1 MNDLIAKR
9 YVKALVDG
17 REKDSINSIS
27 NKLNIISSAFANE
40 KFNSIVSSPEIDVTS
55 KVDLVISLCDSKK
68 DETLKN
74 FIKIL
79 GEKRR
84 LQLLPVIAKELNSL
98 IAKMN
103 NSYVGV
109 VYTNQELSSD
119 YISSIEKQFSK
130 KFDVKLSLSQN
141 VCDYDGIKV
150 DIDGLGVEIS
160 FSKERLKSQL
170 IDHILK
176 AV

>member
-1 MNDLIAKR
+1 MNDLVAKR
-9 YVKALVDG
+9 YVKALIDG
-17 REKDSINSIS
+17 RNSQVVNNIS
-27 NKLNIISSAFANE
+27 VNLNTISSAFSDE
-40 KFNSIVSSPEIDVTS
+40 KFISIISSPEVADYAKLDLIIS
-55 KVDLVISLCDSKK
+55 LVDLA

-74 FIKIL
+74 FIKLL

-84 LQLLPVIAKELNSL
+84 LSLLPLIANELNVQ

-103 NSYVGV
+103 NNYVGV
-109 VYTNQELSSD
+109 VYTNQELSND
-119 YISSIEKQFSK
+119 YISSIEEQFSK
-130 KFDVKLSLSQN
+130 KFDVKLSLSQK

>member
-1 MNDLIAKR
+1 MNDLVAKR
-9 YVKALVDG
+9 YVRALLDG
-17 REKDSINSIS
+17 RDSLAISTIS
-27 NKLNIISSAFANE
+27 NKLNTISLAFADE
-40 KFNSIVSSPEIDVTS
+40 KFNSIISSPQIAADAKINLIGSFTDSIDT
-55 KVDLVISLCDSKK
+55 
-68 DETLKN
+68 TLSN
-74 FIKIL
+74 FIRLL

-84 LQLLPVIAKELNSL
+84 LNLLPFIAKELNSQ

-119 YISSIEKQFSK
+119 YVSSIEEQFSR

-141 VCDYDGIKV
+141 IFDYDGIKV

>member
-1 MNDLIAKR
+1 MKDLVAKR

-17 REKDSINSIS
+17 RDLNSVTLIS
-27 NKLNIISSAFANE
+27 EKLNEVSKAFKSD
-40 KFNSIVSSPEIDVTS
+40 KFNSILASSDINEVEKTKFILSMID
-55 KVDLVISLCDSKK
+55 KADKSL
-68 DETLKN
+68 EN
-74 FIKIL
+74 FIKLL

-84 LQLLPVIAKELNSL
+84 LDIIPEIAFELKTQ

-103 NSYVGV
+103 RSYVGS
-109 VYTNQELSSD
+109 VYTNRELSNS
-119 YISSIEKQFSK
+119 YLSSIEEQVSK
-130 KFDVKLSLSQN
+130 KFNVKLSLSQN

-160 FSKERLKSQL
+160 FSKDRLKTQL
-170 IDHILK
+170 INHILK

>member
-1 MNDLIAKR
+1 MNDLVAKR

-17 REKDSINSIS
+17 RDSNAITAIS
-27 NKLNIISSAFANE
+27 NKLNVISSAFADE
-40 KFNSIVSSPEIDVTS
+40 KFNSIVSSSEVAVAS
-55 KVDLVISLCDSKK
+55 KVDLIISLVESVK
-68 DETLKN
+68 DGALSN
-74 FIKIL
+74 FIKLL

-84 LQLLPVIAKELNSL
+84 LPLLPLIAKELSSQ

-109 VYTNQELSSD
+109 VYTNQELSND
-119 YISSIEKQFSK
+119 YVSSIEEQFSK

-150 DIDGLGVEIS
+150 DIDGLGIEIS

>member
-1 MNDLIAKR
+1 MK
-9 YVKALVDG
+9 
-17 REKDSINSIS
+17 
-27 NKLNIISSAFANE
+27 
-40 KFNSIVSSPEIDVTS
+40 KFNSIVSSPQIADIE
-55 KVDLVISLCDSKK
+55 KVDLIISLVDAGN
-68 DETLKN
+68 DENFKN
-74 FIKIL
+74 LIKLL

-84 LQLLPVIAKELNSL
+84 LLLLPYIARELDSQ

-109 VYTNQELSSD
+109 VYTNQELSND
-119 YISSIEKQFSK
+119 YVSTIEKQFSK

>member
-1 MNDLIAKR
+1 MKDLVAKR

-17 REKDSINSIS
+17 RDLNNVTLIS
-27 NKLNIISSAFANE
+27 EKLNEVSKAFKSDKFKSILASSDVSEVE
-40 KFNSIVSSPEIDVTS
+40 KTKFVLSLID
-55 KVDLVISLCDSKK
+55 KADKSL
-68 DETLKN
+68 EN
-74 FIKIL
+74 FIKLL

-84 LQLLPVIAKELNSL
+84 LDIIPEIAFELKTQ

-103 NSYVGV
+103 SNYIGT
-109 VYTNQELSSD
+109 VYTNKELSNS
-119 YISSIEKQFSK
+119 YISSIEEQFSK
-130 KFDVKLSLSQN
+130 KFNVKLSLSQN

-160 FSKERLKSQL
+160 FSKDRLKTQL
-170 IDHILK
+170 INHILK